1 MRLTELTEKCLTD
14 GLTEQLLFGG
24 LEYAGQ
30 TADLILVL
38 GSRKACEYRV
48 PLAAELFHAGKAG
61 RLLFCGGRVQKT
73 RYGELPE
80 YESMLR
86 AADECGLPR
95 GCILTERESMTTEE
109 NMILSREIISREMPL
124 CKRIILVTTAYHTRR
139 ALLLARKIMPAYEF
153 FPAPAHRGSTTRENW
168 RLTEKGRRTAREE
181 CMKLRYYAEKGLIDD
196 MEVGL

>member
-1 MRLTELTEKCLTD
+1 MRLLGLTENMLTD
-14 GLTEQLLFGG
+14 GLIDQLLFGG

-48 PLAAELFHAGKAG
+48 PLAAELYHAGKAG
-61 RLLFCGGRVQKT
+61 KLLFCGGRVQKT

-80 YESMLR
+80 YESMLS

-95 GCILTERESMTTEE
+95 EDILTERESMTTEE
-109 NMILSREIISREMPL
+109 NMTLSREMISREMPL
-124 CKRIILVTTAYHTRR
+124 CKRIILVTTAYHMRR
-139 ALLLARKIMPAYEF
+139 ALLLARRIMPAYVF
-153 FPAPAHRGSTTRENW
+153 FPAPAQRGSTTRENW

-181 CMKLRYYAEKGLIDD
+181 CMKLRWYAENGSIED
-196 MEVGL
+196 MEVRL